1 MAIIHEVT
9 ERERL
14 ARMEATQ
21 DALVREVSDL
31 RTSERTHF
39 LWLLGIILGVILP
52 LMVGLLVTLITI
64 TLRL

>member
-14 ARMEATQ
+14 ARIEATQ

-31 RTSERTHF
+31 RASERAHF
-39 LWLLGIILGVILP
+39 FWLLGIILGVVLP